1 MLAVLAC
8 KAVASITIRNLD
20 EHIQSRLKQRAAA
33 NSRSM
38 EAEVREILRTV
49 VGHSDFAR
57 SWVDAY
63 RGSGVAELPLPRRTK
78 PRQLDLE

>member
-1 MLAVLAC
+1 M
-8 KAVASITIRNLD
+8 ASITIRNLD
-20 EHIQSRLKQRAAA
+20 EEVRDRLKQRAAA

-63 RGSGVAELPLPRRTK
+63 RGSGVDELPLPRRTK
-78 PRQLDLE
+78 PRRLDLG

>member
-1 MLAVLAC
+1 MVS
-8 KAVASITIRNLD
+8 VTIRNLD
-20 EHIQSRLKQRAAA
+20 EQIRNRLKQRAAA

-38 EAEVREILRTV
+38 EAEVREILRGV

-63 RGSGVAELPLPRRTK
+63 RGSGVAELPLPRRSK
-78 PRQLDLE
+78 PRWLDLW